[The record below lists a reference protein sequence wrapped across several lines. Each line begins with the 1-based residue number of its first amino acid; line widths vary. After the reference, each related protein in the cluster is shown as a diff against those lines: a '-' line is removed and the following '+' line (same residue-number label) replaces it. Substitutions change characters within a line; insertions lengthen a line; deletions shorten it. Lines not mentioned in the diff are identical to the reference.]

1 MAARTQKTA
10 ASMIAMHRV
19 DAPMARDT
27 HVQDT
32 SVQLFISKLIC
43 SRNIL
48 FVSSIDYRFKLMIKS
63 RIISFNMKITI

>member
-19 DAPMARDT
+19 DAPIARDT

-32 SVQLFISKLIC
+32 SFIC
-43 SRNIL
+43 SAFHL
-48 FVSSIDYRFKLMIKS
+48 QAHLL
-63 RIISFNMKITI
+63 T